1 MVPFGTI
8 NYYFLLL
15 LSKAKKKILTDI
27 NTMISN
33 LVFFYQIK
41 HQINS
46 QENMNLGTLF
56 PKIKEYNNAI
66 IQ

>member
-33 LVFFYQIK
+33 LVFFLSDQTPNQQSGKYESW
-41 HQINS
+41 NS
-46 QENMNLGTLF
+46 F
-56 PKIKEYNNAI
+56 PKNKR